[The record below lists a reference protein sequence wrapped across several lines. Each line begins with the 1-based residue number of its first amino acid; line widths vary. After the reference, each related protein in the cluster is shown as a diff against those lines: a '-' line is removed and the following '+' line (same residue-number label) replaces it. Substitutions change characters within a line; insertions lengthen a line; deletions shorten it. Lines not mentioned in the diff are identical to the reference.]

1 MELFETIEE
10 RWLGFLPNLLGW
22 GWLSRWR
29 CWIDWRFDISFFPGF
44 QCCSGRSYKK
54 NVEVEDDLSYSYS
67 YLLGFSEKVRSF
79 EVRQLVTQFFIY
91 PEIGCFL

>member
-1 MELFETIEE
+1 MIGGFTLASS
-10 RWLGFLPNLLGW
+10 LGFNVAVEDP
-22 GWLSRWR
+22 
-29 CWIDWRFDISFFPGF
+29 I
-44 QCCSGRSYKK
+44 KK

>member
-1 MELFETIEE
+1 MIGGFTLASS
-10 RWLGFLPNLLGW
+10 LGFNVAVEDP
-22 GWLSRWR
+22 
-29 CWIDWRFDISFFPGF
+29 I
-44 QCCSGRSYKK
+44 KK
-54 NVEVEDDLSYSYS
+54 NVEVEDDLSYS